1 MTPVDRVAQL
11 TCGWHTES
19 ARRRDR
25 STRVIASTLGWI
37 GTARYGERLGSVEQ
51 SVTNPAGDTAG
62 KGFWWCLDI
71 RGNEALAQLTRLR
84 VMAQVAAKLGWQ
96 PVNELLRL
104 EGFEEPWECAMH
116 KGVELPSDSTLAAC
130 GITGDAMIVTV
141 RKVLVAEGACPPQLP
156 PPLV

>member
-1 MTPVDRVAQL
+1 VV
-11 TCGWHTES
+11 S
-19 ARRRDR
+19 
-25 STRVIASTLGWI
+25 
-37 GTARYGERLGSVEQ
+37 
-51 SVTNPAGDTAG
+51 
-62 KGFWWCLDI
+62 LDI